1 MRPVKMKQELNID
14 DTGSRDKKYIKTQI
28 SKVWIELRKVQKR
41 SNEKRNSHLDRLVER
56 YDPERQ
62 TTKSLKIQKIQ

>member
-28 SKVWIELRKVQKR
+28 TKVWIELRKVQKR
-41 SNEKRNSHLDRLVER
+41 SNEKRNSHVDRLVER

-62 TTKSLKIQKIQ
+62 RTKSLKIQKIQ